1 MSSELPQTEE
11 SRLPT
16 TSLVLMQTPKELYPT
31 QMVACMQCPVAVW
44 QLEDKS
50 LKCYCRALYRVTWE
64 TSKPGKIR
72 ACDMPLQ
79 AALAAQEET

>member
-1 MSSELPQTEE
+1 MSSESPQTEA

-31 QMVACMQCPVAVW
+31 QAVACMQCPIAVW

-50 LKCYCRALYRVTWE
+50 LRCHCRVLYKVVWE
-64 TSKPGKIR
+64 TAKPGKIR
-72 ACDMPLQ
+72 ACDAPL
-79 AALAAQEET
+79 LAAQAAAEA